1 MQNALFYLLDSN
13 SPLKHIQIR
22 VERTLTQGP
31 PIDLSTLKCNH
42 YLRRHINNKTKL
54 VVLCVD
60 LVESTKLSLSL
71 SPQELISIIN
81 IFSTEMSIII
91 SGHSGYILKYIGDA
105 VIGIFPAEFDSEKA
119 CFNALDSAKTMV
131 RIINQV
137 INPILYN
144 RLPQIQV
151 KIGIDLGE
159 SMVVLY
165 GKNLDTSHIVL
176 IGSGISIAAK
186 ITALAKP
193 NQILVSENVFEN
205 IVNVSKDIKFQKLD
219 IVDESWSYINSKT
232 SKILNVYALK

>member
-1 MQNALFYLLDSN
+1 LDSG
-13 SPLKHIQIR
+13 SPIKSIKTR
-22 VERTLTQGP
+22 VERTLSQGP

-42 YLRRHINNKTKL
+42 YLRRHVNNKTKL

-60 LVESTKLSLSL
+60 LVGSTKLSLSL

-91 SGHSGYILKYIGDA
+91 SGHGGYILKYIGDA
-105 VIGIFPAEFDSEKA
+105 VIAIFPAEFDSGKA
-119 CFNALDSAKTMV
+119 CFNALYSAKTMV

-137 INPILYN
+137 INPVLCN
-144 RLPQIQV
+144 KLPQIKV

-165 GKNLDTSHIVL
+165 GKNLDTSHIDL

-193 NQILVSENVFEN
+193 NQILISENVFEN
-205 IVNVSKDIKFQKLD
+205 IVNVSKDTNFQKLD
-219 IVDESWSYINSKT
+219 IVDEGWNYINTKT
-232 SKILNVYALK
+232 SKILNVYVVLK